1 MLANH
6 PAILLTGDMKAS
18 KKGLTDAQLDE
29 VAKLFAVMA
38 DGSRLRILQRLME
51 REQTVTELIEST
63 GLNQANL
70 SKHLGLLH
78 LHKFVERRK
87 DGNFAVYSIKDPT
100 VAKLCELMCG
110 RIGREAERLVKILE
124 GYSI

>member
-1 MLANH
+1 MIN
-6 PAILLTGDMKAS
+6 
-18 KKGLTDAQLDE
+18 AQLDE

-38 DGSRLRILQRLME
+38 DSSRLRILQRLME

-70 SKHLGLLH
+70 SKHLGILH

-87 DGNFAVYSIKDPT
+87 DGNFVIYSIKDPI
-100 VAKLCELMCG
+100 VAKLFELMWG
-110 RIGREAERLVKILE
+110 QMNLQASRFIQMMR
-124 GYSI
+124 